1 MESGNDSG
9 WIRDRMEDLLKLK
22 SWLGSFLEFYG
33 ILRIGRI
40 LQGRMESGS
49 DLGWIWDRI
58 LDLFKLK
65 SWQGVSLSRFCNVN
79 DPIESWR
86 RDPMILEGFND
97 PREHSRGSQRKC
109 NNRQKNHNNNN
120 RNNNN
125 INSSKSML
133 QIPWGCFRGGCRM
146 LRIPQDAPRESKRCS
161 RFHGMLQGSPKD
173 APDSMGCSEG
183 VRKMLQFPWGCFR
196 GDRRML
202 QIPWGCFKGCSRS
215 EGIPEDATATTTT

>member
-1 MESGNDSG
+1 M
-9 WIRDRMEDLLKLK
+9 KLK

-58 LDLFKLK
+58 LDLLKLK
-65 SWQGVSLSRFCNVN
+65 SWQGFSLSRFCNVN

-97 PREHSRGSQRKC
+97 PCEHSRGSQRKC

-133 QIPWGCFRGGCRM
+133 QIPWGCFKGVQKMLRIPWGCFRRGCRM

-161 RFHGMLQGSPKD
+161 RFHGMLRGSPKD
-173 APDSMGCSEG
+173 APVSMG
-183 VRKMLQFPWGCFR
+183 MLQ
-196 GDRRML
+196 RR
-202 QIPWGCFKGCSRS
+202 P
-215 EGIPEDATATTTT
+215 